1 MACDLDTS
9 RDNQLMGIVLLG
21 YRGSGKTTV
30 GMKLADRLWWDFVD
44 TDQRIVERTGKS
56 IKTIFE
62 QDGESVF
69 REIESDVLEETL
81 RKESTV
87 ISCGGGIILKEK
99 NRELL
104 KQSPHSRVYLSA
116 DPEVL
121 YERIRGDQSTAEM
134 RPSLTALG
142 GGVEEVRALLQ
153 VRQPLYREVMTV
165 ELDVTHLSVDEVVV
179 RVAKL
184 V

>member
-1 MACDLDTS
+1 
-9 RDNQLMGIVLLG
+9 MGIVLLG

-44 TDQRIVERTGKS
+44 TDQWIVQRTGKS

-62 QDGESVF
+62 QDGESAF
-69 REIESDVLEETL
+69 RDIESGVLEEVL
-81 RKESTV
+81 QKESTV
-87 ISCGGGIILKEK
+87 ISCGGGVILKEK

-104 KQSPHSRVYLSA
+104 KASHHSRVYLRA

-121 YERIRGDQSTAEM
+121 YQRINQDQSTSQM
-134 RPSLTALG
+134 RPSLTSLG
-142 GGVEEVRALLQ
+142 GGIEEIRALLQ
-153 VRQPLYREVMTV
+153 VRDPLYRETMTV
-165 ELDVTHLSVDEVVV
+165 ELDVTHLSIDEVVV

>member
-1 MACDLDTS
+1 
-9 RDNQLMGIVLLG
+9 MGIVLLG

-44 TDQRIVERTGKS
+44 TDQLIVKQTGKS

-62 QDGESVF
+62 QEGEAAF
-69 REIESDVLEETL
+69 RDIESGVLEEAL
-81 RKESTV
+81 KRESTV
-87 ISCGGGIILKEK
+87 ISCGGGIILREK

-104 KQSPHSRVYLSA
+104 KTSPHSRIYLRA
-116 DPEVL
+116 DPQVL
-121 YERIRGDQSTAEM
+121 YERICRDQSTIGM
-134 RPSLTALG
+134 RPALTPLG
-142 GGVEEVRALLQ
+142 GGIEEIRTLLQ
-153 VRQPLYREVMTV
+153 VRDPLYRETMTV